1 MKENTE
7 HVLDNIR
14 NELKKGTSE
23 NIHLEKFHFSL
34 LKREVP
40 RELTSLDTVD
50 LSVFESLSAVGVNM
64 DDGSQTGKYLLY
76 GQDAFTLFPKI
87 DGVEILPIGEALE
100 IYPEIRE
107 KYFFKVVRA
116 DQDDFTKAVAETV
129 PCGYFIR
136 VKKGI
141 IVKNPLQ
148 AGLFM
153 HKEMSSMGLHNI
165 VVLEERAQL
174 HLVTGC
180 TAAYTLQ
187 GGLHIAISE
196 HFVGEN
202 AQLINTMIHNWGPEF
217 IVRPRGGTIVEEG
230 GSYVSN
236 YYSVKPP
243 KYLEMNP
250 FIHLKGNNSTAKN
263 MAVLVC
269 LPETYSNI
277 GGTVLMTGENTGA
290 EIVARAVNHGGTVI
304 QTGLLIGAAK
314 DARAHVDCSGLMLS
328 DSGIIEAIPGLRA
341 MHPDARMSHE
351 AAIGKIDMGEVHY
364 LQSKGLDEMQAIAL
378 IVRGFLDIGI
388 ELEGFAPEL
397 KRTIQEISKL
407 SGHGEA

>member
-1 MKENTE
+1 MRKNMEPR
-7 HVLDNIR
+7 VDDIR
-14 NELKKGTSE
+14 NELKKGI
-23 NIHLEKFHFSL
+23 NGDIHLEKFHFSL
-34 LKREVP
+34 LKRETP
-40 RELTSLDTVD
+40 REVTSLDTLE
-50 LSVFESLSAVGVNM
+50 LSVFESLSAVGVNL
-64 DDGSQTGKYLLY
+64 DDRSQTGKYLLY
-76 GQDAFTLFPKI
+76 GQDAFTLFPQI
-87 DGVEILPIGEALE
+87 DGVEMLPIEEALE
-100 IYPEIRE
+100 RYPEIRK
-107 KYFFKVVRA
+107 KYLFKAVNA
-116 DQDDFTKAVAETV
+116 DQDAFTKAVAEIV
-129 PCGYFIR
+129 PRGYFIR
-136 VKKGI
+136 VKKG
-141 IVKNPLQ
+141 VRVEEPLQ

-165 VVLEERAQL
+165 VVLEEGAQL

-180 TAAYTLQ
+180 TSACTLQ

-196 HFVGEN
+196 HFVGKN

-217 IVRPRGGTIVEEG
+217 LVRPRGGTIVKEG
-230 GSYVSN
+230 GNYVSN
-236 YYSVKPP
+236 YYSFKPP
-243 KYLEMNP
+243 KDIEMNP
-250 FIHLKGNNSTAKN
+250 FIHLKGENSTAKN
-263 MAVLVC
+263 MTVLVC

-277 GGTVLMTGENTGA
+277 GGTILMTGENSSA

-341 MHPDARMSHE
+341 MHPDARLSHE
-351 AAIGKIDMGEVHY
+351 AAIGRIDMGEVHY

-397 KRTIQEISKL
+397 KRTIQEISTL